1 MRNLMSLFVAAGI
14 LAMAPAS
21 YAQAAA
27 PKLAKM
33 KCQCHCKRGCCHH
46 HSNHRMHHHDEPSPN
61 TPKTE
66 S

>member
-1 MRNLMSLFVAAGI
+1 MRNVMSLFVAAGI

-27 PKLAKM
+27 PKSAKM
-33 KCQCHCKRGCCHH
+33 KCQCHCKKGCCHH
-46 HSNHRMHHHDEPSPN
+46 RSDHRMHHHDEPSPN

-66 S
+66 R